1 MLPDMS
7 PWTLDSSST
16 SGNEVYRRP
25 LGTTEVGFYWDM
37 NTGGIATALQ
47 QLTFEVS
54 EGHESNLSEENIKRA
69 WIHLKQGYPILGARA
84 EGQPNSSNV
93 DIIVEQARLCNVLPD
108 EVKFLEYA
116 SEEEEN
122 AIVYRLLN
130 GPPLLSDDR
139 LSQLWVL
146 RDRRNPRLCQFVPV
160 ATHFIMDAM
169 AGATITREL
178 LQELSLS
185 APSSATLPPLGD
197 RLETILS
204 VEDLFPSRSM
214 STPRKRWRKAI
225 ATVILSL
232 RKKTLTVNLHITFAQ
247 ETQLIRLG

>member
-1 MLPDMS
+1 MQQ
-7 PWTLDSSST
+7 TRVKT
-16 SGNEVYRRP
+16 INEAEDNQTKLHAR
-25 LGTTEVGFYWDM
+25 LG
-37 NTGGIATALQ
+37 LQ
-47 QLTFEVS
+47 QTLTM
-54 EGHESNLSEENIKRA
+54 NDADTTNI
-69 WIHLKQGYPILGARA
+69 
-84 EGQPNSSNV
+84 QP
-93 DIIVEQARLCNVLPD
+93 
-108 EVKFLEYA
+108 
-116 SEEEEN
+116 EEEEN

-130 GPPLLSDDR
+130 GPPLWSDDR

-146 RDRRNPRLCQFVPV
+146 RDRRNPRRCQFVPV